1 MHVSDRISGAAVA
14 LLGLLTIVGA
24 SQLPPMPG
32 QDVGPSAFPIVIGI
46 GLGISGLLIAL
57 GIGHRFEEEA
67 QADLAAIEAET
78 MPAGAEGDARS
89 AWRAWLPPAL
99 LLVYVAVV
107 GRIGFVPTA
116 AALILVASL
125 ALGAR
130 LRLALPMA
138 LLAPLVV
145 HLLFAKLLR
154 VPLPAGLL
162 PMPW

>member
-1 MHVSDRISGAAVA
+1 MHVSDRISGGAMI
-14 LLGLLTIVGA
+14 LLGILTIIGA
-24 SQLPPMPG
+24 VQLPPIPG

-46 GLGISGLLIAL
+46 GLGISGLLVAL
-57 GIGHRFEEEA
+57 GIGHHFEEEA

-78 MPAGAEGDARS
+78 MPAAADLRARS
-89 AWRAWLPPAL
+89 AWRAWIPPAL

-107 GRIGFVPTA
+107 GPVGFVPTA
-116 AALILVASL
+116 ALLILAASL

-130 LRLALPMA
+130 LRLALPLA
-138 LLAPLVV
+138 LLAPIVV